1 MCSFQTVLWV
11 EKKVQ
16 QPAGRFLKH
25 LMLFSEGFG
34 SVTVAGCTR
43 CWRSWAVP
51 CLFIL
56 TIKVQCLLC
65 VIDVYTWCLPPM
77 RSGEGRAQLGSYWS
91 VETSCKV
98 TSVKCFTCRAA
109 CGAKICCSFAWLGLS
124 SEKLMLSRRILRRL
138 PDVNVIEFFIL
149 YFEPLLNVSLGKVLK
164 KTEQKNEMGSDKEL
178 AAIQLWICVGRPKMC
193 SVSYRKERNNKAWPL
208 PLSYGGRR
216 VSTPCQLWYSFS
228 FKWWISNL
236 FWKFRRE
243 GCSGG
248 NWQVAVSLRA
258 AEVPNPSKPPDH
270 LLKGPQNSSHEGL
283 VQLSSITTCVKPW
296 QRFSSGIAFTKSC
309 HWDEVHSKYI
319 NSGGFLWRQRT
330 PLIVSQS
337 LPHRTQS
344 LWN

>member
-164 KTEQKNEMGSDKEL
+164 KTEQKMKWEAIKSWQPYSSGFAWEGQKCALSLIVKNEITRLGPCPFPMEAGGCLPRANSGTPSALSDES
-178 AAIQLWICVGRPKMC
+178 QT
-193 SVSYRKERNNKAWPL
+193 
-208 PLSYGGRR
+208 SYG
-216 VSTPCQLWYSFS
+216 SLDE
-228 FKWWISNL
+228 KAA
-236 FWKFRRE
+236 
-243 GCSGG
+243 
-248 NWQVAVSLRA
+248 QVATDR
-258 AEVPNPSKPPDH
+258 
-270 LLKGPQNSSHEGL
+270 
-283 VQLSSITTCVKPW
+283 
-296 QRFSSGIAFTKSC
+296 
-309 HWDEVHSKYI
+309 
-319 NSGGFLWRQRT
+319 
-330 PLIVSQS
+330 
-337 LPHRTQS
+337 LPCP
-344 LWN
+344 